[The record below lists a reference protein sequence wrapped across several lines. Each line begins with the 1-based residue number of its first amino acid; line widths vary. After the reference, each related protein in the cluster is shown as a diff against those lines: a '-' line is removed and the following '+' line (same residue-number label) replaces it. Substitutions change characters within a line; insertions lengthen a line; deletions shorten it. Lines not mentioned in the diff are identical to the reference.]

1 MLSPKGRGRHS
12 GRGTAYYWCLAVVF
26 VTMSVLSIM
35 RWTEDYHLFVLGVLS
50 FTAASIGRVALR
62 GRWEGW
68 VRIHIS
74 CMGLSYVLLFNGI
87 LRGQ

>member
-68 VRIHIS
+68 VRIYIS